1 MQNYVKDSLWQ
12 YWSQYAKLAK
22 SNFKMN
28 IYTDF
33 FLVKKILITKTEI
46 LPKPKDTKREG
57 SPVPLLL
64 SQINRNKSKGRPK
77 MKC

>member
-12 YWSQYAKLAK
+12 NWSQYAKLAK

-33 FLVKKILITKTEI
+33 F
-46 LPKPKDTKREG
+46 
-57 SPVPLLL
+57 
-64 SQINRNKSKGRPK
+64 
-77 MKC
+77 